1 MVNSDDIIL
10 LALQNGVSKQSGK
23 PWFKVTLKGHKD
35 DGAPIIKEH
44 FISASV
50 AQPLLAVGALED
62 VPVEVDCRLDE
73 YLNPHICA
81 IRPLDA

>member
-1 MVNSDDIIL
+1 MVNSGDIIL
-10 LALQNGVSKQSGK
+10 LALQNGVSKQSNK

-35 DGAPIIKEH
+35 DGSPIIREH

-50 AQPLLAVGALED
+50 AQPLLAAGAVED